1 MVQVNFSSPDIL
13 MVGAGVM
20 GMLSAL
26 ELAEA
31 GQKVLMIDQGR
42 AGLEASW
49 AGGGIISPLYPWR
62 YAPPIT
68 ALATWSQQ
76 VFPDLIASLTDS
88 TGIDSELSANGMLV
102 TATDERDQALAWG
115 AGLSRAVIEISD
127 QEARVLEP
135 HVHLDATPLFRHSTH
150 GGMRH
155 RLRP

>member
-31 GQKVLMIDQGR
+31 GQKVLIIDQGR

-62 YAPPIT
+62 YVPPIT
-68 ALATWSQQ
+68 ALAT
-76 VFPDLIASLTDS
+76 
-88 TGIDSELSANGMLV
+88 
-102 TATDERDQALAWG
+102 
-115 AGLSRAVIEISD
+115 
-127 QEARVLEP
+127 
-135 HVHLDATPLFRHSTH
+135 
-150 GGMRH
+150 
-155 RLRP
+155 